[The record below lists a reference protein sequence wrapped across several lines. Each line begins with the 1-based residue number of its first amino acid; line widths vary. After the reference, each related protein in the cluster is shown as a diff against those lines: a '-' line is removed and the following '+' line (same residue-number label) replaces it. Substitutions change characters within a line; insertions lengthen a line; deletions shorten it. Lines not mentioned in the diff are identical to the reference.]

1 MIINKPM
8 KVGQVSG
15 GWNVQYAI
23 YNFYT
28 TVSTPNYIHLKTNVL
43 CSANDIVMIEARGY
57 NYGRACAIRCS
68 WQFYAWNN
76 TLYNKGMRTP
86 LPGMDAYGM
95 YKSSDGYA
103 CIIAYATS
111 HYFSGFILDA
121 YTHSMYTANVSI
133 TAANQNSSSGAYY

>member
-1 MIINKPM
+1 MIINRPM
-8 KVGQVSG
+8 KVRQISG

-28 TVSTPNYIHLKTNVL
+28 TSGSPSFVHFKTNVA
-43 CSANDIVMIEARGY
+43 CSGNAIVMIEARGY
-57 NYGRACAIRCS
+57 NYGRACATRCS

-76 TLYNKGMRTP
+76 NLYNKGMSTP
-86 LPGMDAYGM
+86 IPGMDAYSM

-111 HYFSGFILDA
+111 HYFNGFILDA
-121 YTHSMYTANVSI
+121 YSHTAYPANVDILASVQ
-133 TAANQNSSSGAYY
+133 TDQSGAYY